1 MDDRSL
7 LNELA
12 HGVRESEREEM
23 LKKLR
28 SRTQKDEPFPESNHH
43 LSSENL
49 KIVAEFDTKE
59 EQKEERIHF
68 LEQKYEKLSLVQKV
82 FILFKQIFKR
92 IDFSQAVEATL
103 IENLRTSLL
112 VAPNPMI
119 SQDGFTVTNFFVD
132 QVALLNE
139 SLNQLKGF
147 IKTIDGPEEPGE
159 FYFFAFEQLFPDTYL
174 KFRNSITLSHFITE
188 EVNDAGVIRNRLDD
202 EFSRFLHQF
211 PPQAKERLRKVSA
224 DLYSCQ
230 KLVNYAFRNLINKL
244 ILNRSAASISA
255 ELKELSAVFADFG
268 VKSECD
274 FFSLLVEYVIKKSE
288 RSDRLNRNEMM
299 AYLNTLL
306 GSIEKFR
313 KVVPIDD
320 LAALALKD
328 TSFQIQRETV
338 PPDEWFSAFK
348 ECLSSH
354 CDRLQEKYGNLV
366 KLNNVTVHMKE
377 VYKIETFPYLRG
389 YVNEVWSEVGVQI
402 TFEKT
407 LAFCK
412 FFISSQMNG
421 ISAVVKPMLAEGMF
435 YKQENKTAL
444 TNVYNKTRST
454 LEYINEIEKMYSK
467 NGSIFK
473 NLRAACS
480 LTDTE
485 VLSSNSGFLHN
496 ILDMK
501 EIDISREIQE
511 FSVNLD
517 VLEKLFTGFLY
528 GESSESYDTISNLK
542 SFKTVN
548 NKEFI
553 DNSKKLIESV
563 RLAKTILADFYN
575 AEKVLLKQ

>member
-320 LAALALKD
+320 LAAFALKD

-389 YVNEVWSEVGVQI
+389 YVNEVWNEVGVQI

-575 AEKVLLKQ
+575 AEKVSLKQ